1 MRLSRTTIFVL
12 ASLCACVETSA
23 QHLEVK
29 GVRKKSKASDCATI
43 VFKSDF
49 DDLKVI
55 SMSSDS
61 IYKKKG
67 CDYNNVWTQ
76 YVDLRYEREHAADTL
91 INRSFVL
98 HTPYTKDLEL
108 TVPGKDKQLSQAIYE
123 YKVRMID
130 YFPLRVACEVDVVRL
145 RDYFGLRMSAGR
157 RWGGYLSFKFSVQK
171 REGFNADEIGKDVD
185 VSKKTYLG
193 RIRNSYMAGI
203 KYLEEECKK
212 ANSGTIA
219 DWFHTVIYCFDAKKS
234 RLDSFEKEH
243 ILDELMK
250 NGVRLIF
257 AMTKWGLC
265 SEKEKNAAQETLKKY
280 YPDLSAVPIESVSQK
295 LRNQTTTVQLGR
307 DDLFCEMCI
316 NLRENLIFNL
326 LNITRQKVNSAVNKS
341 KRDVEEYY
349 DEQAGFFTAYGSD
362 LQNKIISYAADS
374 YERNVSAAYQTLSDT
389 YEQINLMSRSVISSY
404 TGLNLDPEGLFIRKL
419 VSEEAYKI
427 TGWDNS
433 FSEYFYTLLS
443 FTNIPLLIIRRLWIK
458 RSYGEKISEKLDEAN
473 GSIQG
478 SLDKYFE
485 RILYTEEQFRETFLM
500 KYRTKRNRT

>member
-12 ASLCACVETSA
+12 ACLCACFETSA

-67 CDYNNVWTQ
+67 CEYNNVWTQ

-91 INRSFVL
+91 INRSFLL

-157 RWGGYLSFKFSVQK
+157 RWGGYLSFKFSGQK
-171 REGFNADEIGKDVD
+171 REGFNADEIGKNVD

-203 KYLEEECKK
+203 KY
-212 ANSGTIA
+212 G
-219 DWFHTVIYCFDAKKS
+219 
-234 RLDSFEKEH
+234 
-243 ILDELMK
+243 
-250 NGVRLIF
+250 
-257 AMTKWGLC
+257 
-265 SEKEKNAAQETLKKY
+265 
-280 YPDLSAVPIESVSQK
+280 
-295 LRNQTTTVQLGR
+295 
-307 DDLFCEMCI
+307 
-316 NLRENLIFNL
+316 
-326 LNITRQKVNSAVNKS
+326 
-341 KRDVEEYY
+341 
-349 DEQAGFFTAYGSD
+349 
-362 LQNKIISYAADS
+362 IISRDYPLYAYLGFGYGDDGS
-374 YERNVSAAYQTLSDT
+374 Q
-389 YEQINLMSRSVISSY
+389 RS
-404 TGLNLDPEGLFIRKL
+404 
-419 VSEEAYKI
+419 
-427 TGWDNS
+427 
-433 FSEYFYTLLS
+433 
-443 FTNIPLLIIRRLWIK
+443 
-458 RSYGEKISEKLDEAN
+458 N
-473 GSIQG
+473 GKKG
-478 SLDKYFE
+478 KE
-485 RILYTEEQFRETFLM
+485 RISHYNDYTNGFEGEVGANWVLFGFLSLSM
-500 KYRTKRNRT
+500 GVDVLFGHRVVFDINCTIGFAVDLTQ

>member
-67 CDYNNVWTQ
+67 CEYNNVWTQ

-91 INRSFVL
+91 INRSFLL

-157 RWGGYLSFKFSVQK
+157 RWGGYLSFKFSGQK
-171 REGFNADEIGKDVD
+171 REGFNADEIGKNVD

-203 KYLEEECKK
+203 KY
-212 ANSGTIA
+212 G
-219 DWFHTVIYCFDAKKS
+219 
-234 RLDSFEKEH
+234 
-243 ILDELMK
+243 
-250 NGVRLIF
+250 
-257 AMTKWGLC
+257 
-265 SEKEKNAAQETLKKY
+265 
-280 YPDLSAVPIESVSQK
+280 
-295 LRNQTTTVQLGR
+295 
-307 DDLFCEMCI
+307 
-316 NLRENLIFNL
+316 
-326 LNITRQKVNSAVNKS
+326 
-341 KRDVEEYY
+341 
-349 DEQAGFFTAYGSD
+349 
-362 LQNKIISYAADS
+362 IISRDYPLYAYLGFGYGDDGSQRSNGKKGKERVPYYNNYTYGFEGEVGANWVLFDFLSLSMGADVLFGH
-374 YERNVSAAYQTLSDT
+374 RIAFD
-389 YEQINLMSRSVISSY
+389 INCTIGFAVDL
-404 TGLNLDPEGLFIRKL
+404 T
-419 VSEEAYKI
+419 
-427 TGWDNS
+427 
-433 FSEYFYTLLS
+433 
-443 FTNIPLLIIRRLWIK
+443 
-458 RSYGEKISEKLDEAN
+458 
-473 GSIQG
+473 Q
-478 SLDKYFE
+478 
-485 RILYTEEQFRETFLM
+485 
-500 KYRTKRNRT
+500 

>member
-12 ASLCACVETSA
+12 ASLCACVEMSA

-67 CDYNNVWTQ
+67 CEYNNVWTQ

-157 RWGGYLSFKFSVQK
+157 RWGGYLSFKFSGQK
-171 REGFNADEIGKDVD
+171 REGFNADEIGKEMD

-203 KYLEEECKK
+203 KYGIISRDYPLYAYLGFGYGDDGSQRSNDKK
-212 ANSGTIA
+212 GKERVSYYNNYTNGFEGEVGANWVLFDFLSLSLGADVLFGHRITFDINCTI
-219 DWFHTVIYCFDAKKS
+219 
-234 RLDSFEKEH
+234 
-243 ILDELMK
+243 
-250 NGVRLIF
+250 GF
-257 AMTKWGLC
+257 AV
-265 SEKEKNAAQETLKKY
+265 
-280 YPDLSAVPIESVSQK
+280 DLSQ
-295 LRNQTTTVQLGR
+295 
-307 DDLFCEMCI
+307 
-316 NLRENLIFNL
+316 
-326 LNITRQKVNSAVNKS
+326 
-341 KRDVEEYY
+341 
-349 DEQAGFFTAYGSD
+349 
-362 LQNKIISYAADS
+362 
-374 YERNVSAAYQTLSDT
+374 
-389 YEQINLMSRSVISSY
+389 
-404 TGLNLDPEGLFIRKL
+404 
-419 VSEEAYKI
+419 
-427 TGWDNS
+427 
-433 FSEYFYTLLS
+433 
-443 FTNIPLLIIRRLWIK
+443 
-458 RSYGEKISEKLDEAN
+458 
-473 GSIQG
+473 
-478 SLDKYFE
+478 
-485 RILYTEEQFRETFLM
+485 
-500 KYRTKRNRT
+500 

>member
-55 SMSSDS
+55 SVSSDS

-67 CDYNNVWTQ
+67 CEYNNVWTQ

-157 RWGGYLSFKFSVQK
+157 RWGGYLSFKFSGQK
-171 REGFNADEIGKDVD
+171 REGFNADEIGKEMD

-203 KYLEEECKK
+203 KY
-212 ANSGTIA
+212 G
-219 DWFHTVIYCFDAKKS
+219 
-234 RLDSFEKEH
+234 
-243 ILDELMK
+243 
-250 NGVRLIF
+250 
-257 AMTKWGLC
+257 
-265 SEKEKNAAQETLKKY
+265 
-280 YPDLSAVPIESVSQK
+280 
-295 LRNQTTTVQLGR
+295 
-307 DDLFCEMCI
+307 
-316 NLRENLIFNL
+316 
-326 LNITRQKVNSAVNKS
+326 
-341 KRDVEEYY
+341 
-349 DEQAGFFTAYGSD
+349 
-362 LQNKIISYAADS
+362 IISRDYPLYAYLGFGYGDDGSQRSNGKKGKERVAYYNNYTNGFEGELGANWVLFDFLSLSMGADVLFGH
-374 YERNVSAAYQTLSDT
+374 RIAFD
-389 YEQINLMSRSVISSY
+389 INCTIGFAVDL
-404 TGLNLDPEGLFIRKL
+404 T
-419 VSEEAYKI
+419 
-427 TGWDNS
+427 
-433 FSEYFYTLLS
+433 
-443 FTNIPLLIIRRLWIK
+443 
-458 RSYGEKISEKLDEAN
+458 
-473 GSIQG
+473 Q
-478 SLDKYFE
+478 
-485 RILYTEEQFRETFLM
+485 
-500 KYRTKRNRT
+500 

>member
-12 ASLCACVETSA
+12 ACLCAYVETSA

-67 CDYNNVWTQ
+67 CEYNNVWTQ

-108 TVPGKDKQLSQAIYE
+108 TVPGKDNQLSQAIYE

-157 RWGGYLSFKFSVQK
+157 RWGGYLSFKFSGQK

-203 KYLEEECKK
+203 KY
-212 ANSGTIA
+212 G
-219 DWFHTVIYCFDAKKS
+219 
-234 RLDSFEKEH
+234 
-243 ILDELMK
+243 
-250 NGVRLIF
+250 
-257 AMTKWGLC
+257 
-265 SEKEKNAAQETLKKY
+265 
-280 YPDLSAVPIESVSQK
+280 
-295 LRNQTTTVQLGR
+295 
-307 DDLFCEMCI
+307 
-316 NLRENLIFNL
+316 
-326 LNITRQKVNSAVNKS
+326 
-341 KRDVEEYY
+341 
-349 DEQAGFFTAYGSD
+349 
-362 LQNKIISYAADS
+362 IISRDYPLYAYLGLGYGDEGSQRSNGKKGKERVAYYNNYTNGFEGELGANWVLFDFLSLSMGADVLFGH
-374 YERNVSAAYQTLSDT
+374 RIAFD
-389 YEQINLMSRSVISSY
+389 INCTIGFAVDL
-404 TGLNLDPEGLFIRKL
+404 T
-419 VSEEAYKI
+419 
-427 TGWDNS
+427 
-433 FSEYFYTLLS
+433 
-443 FTNIPLLIIRRLWIK
+443 
-458 RSYGEKISEKLDEAN
+458 
-473 GSIQG
+473 Q
-478 SLDKYFE
+478 
-485 RILYTEEQFRETFLM
+485 
-500 KYRTKRNRT
+500 

>member
-67 CDYNNVWTQ
+67 CEYNNVWTQ

-98 HTPYTKDLEL
+98 HTPYTKELEL

-157 RWGGYLSFKFSVQK
+157 RWGGYLSFKFSGQK
-171 REGFNADEIGKDVD
+171 REGFNADEIGKEMD

-203 KYLEEECKK
+203 KY
-212 ANSGTIA
+212 G
-219 DWFHTVIYCFDAKKS
+219 
-234 RLDSFEKEH
+234 
-243 ILDELMK
+243 
-250 NGVRLIF
+250 
-257 AMTKWGLC
+257 
-265 SEKEKNAAQETLKKY
+265 
-280 YPDLSAVPIESVSQK
+280 
-295 LRNQTTTVQLGR
+295 
-307 DDLFCEMCI
+307 
-316 NLRENLIFNL
+316 
-326 LNITRQKVNSAVNKS
+326 
-341 KRDVEEYY
+341 
-349 DEQAGFFTAYGSD
+349 
-362 LQNKIISYAADS
+362 IISRNYPLYAYLGFGYGDDGS
-374 YERNVSAAYQTLSDT
+374 Q
-389 YEQINLMSRSVISSY
+389 RS
-404 TGLNLDPEGLFIRKL
+404 N
-419 VSEEAYKI
+419 
-427 TGWDNS
+427 
-433 FSEYFYTLLS
+433 
-443 FTNIPLLIIRRLWIK
+443 
-458 RSYGEKISEKLDEAN
+458 GEKGK
-473 GSIQG
+473 
-478 SLDKYFE
+478 E
-485 RILYTEEQFRETFLM
+485 RISYYNDYTNGFEGEVGANWVLFDFLSLSM
-500 KYRTKRNRT
+500 GADVLFGHRVVFDINCTIGFAVDLTQ

>member
-12 ASLCACVETSA
+12 ACLCASVETSA

-49 DDLKVI
+49 DELKVI

-67 CDYNNVWTQ
+67 CEYNNVWTQ

-157 RWGGYLSFKFSVQK
+157 RWGGYLSFKFSGQK
-171 REGFNADEIGKDVD
+171 REGFNADEIGKEMD

-203 KYLEEECKK
+203 KYGIISRDYPLYAYLGFGYGDDGSQRSNGKK
-212 ANSGTIA
+212 G
-219 DWFHTVIYCFDAKKS
+219 
-234 RLDSFEKEH
+234 KER
-243 ILDELMK
+243 ISK
-250 NGVRLIF
+250 
-257 AMTKWGLC
+257 
-265 SEKEKNAAQETLKKY
+265 
-280 YPDLSAVPIESVSQK
+280 VSQVMAH
-295 LRNQTTTVQLGR
+295 LH
-307 DDLFCEMCI
+307 
-316 NLRENLIFNL
+316 NL
-326 LNITRQKVNSAVNKS
+326 T
-341 KRDVEEYY
+341 
-349 DEQAGFFTAYGSD
+349 
-362 LQNKIISYAADS
+362 
-374 YERNVSAAYQTLSDT
+374 
-389 YEQINLMSRSVISSY
+389 
-404 TGLNLDPEGLFIRKL
+404 
-419 VSEEAYKI
+419 
-427 TGWDNS
+427 
-433 FSEYFYTLLS
+433 
-443 FTNIPLLIIRRLWIK
+443 
-458 RSYGEKISEKLDEAN
+458 
-473 GSIQG
+473 
-478 SLDKYFE
+478 
-485 RILYTEEQFRETFLM
+485 
-500 KYRTKRNRT
+500 